1 LVVDGNGCREIH
13 DSRSGRLGCTHGLI
27 VDEAGKV
34 VILWVR
40 GIDRKLCVAD
50 EFWPEKLHAR
60 LDYLVPVLTPDEE
73 EQH

>member
-1 LVVDGNGCREIH
+1 MAAA
-13 DSRSGRLGCTHGLI
+13 RSMIPAAGRLGCTHGLI

-73 EQH
+73 EQQ